1 MSGGFWNRALN
12 RSRRRPRLVRSA
24 LTRTGWAI
32 AGGGETTIVDAP
44 PEFRGPSVQVTG
56 LYPFSAGSTLP
67 MIGAALGPHLGGR
80 GILCAD
86 LVAWFAAGL
95 INNPS
100 CFVLGR
106 PGVGKSTL
114 VRHMLI
120 QLPDKG
126 VIPLV
131 LSDFKGEYVDLIRE
145 LDGKV
150 VAPGRGVA
158 YVNPL
163 DLGPLWQRL
172 MELPETMTG
181 RDGRTRHPRAEARAD
196 MEGRRANVMIGLCE
210 LALGGRLAAHEA
222 NILVAAIRYWQDR
235 HPTDIPVVRDVL
247 EVVQERPRELQLIAQ
262 DRGDK
267 TRYAERTERLVDA
280 LLALSSD
287 EGMFGGIFAHHT
299 TEPMEMGRPFCF
311 DLQSVDAADR
321 TVQAGL
327 QLVCWSYG
335 SAAVTASKHLSDAG
349 LQPRQVYVLDYD
361 ELWRSLRAAEFM
373 VDRIDD
379 LTRLN
384 RTLGLAQILI
394 THTMADLK
402 LPTPDATEKA
412 WGFVSRSEMVFMG
425 GLDHKEMGNLAEV
438 FAMSAREQTMV
449 TSWSARGT
457 VNPKTG
463 KADAPPGRG
472 KFLLKTGQDL
482 GLPFRVQLVDAEIA
496 LNDTNRT
503 WHDAIASMNRGGGSY
518 DELIDEAV

>member
-1 MSGGFWNRALN
+1 
-12 RSRRRPRLVRSA
+12 
-24 LTRTGWAI
+24 
-32 AGGGETTIVDAP
+32 
-44 PEFRGPSVQVTG
+44 
-56 LYPFSAGSTLP
+56 
-67 MIGAALGPHLGGR
+67 
-80 GILCAD
+80 
-86 LVAWFAAGL
+86 
-95 INNPS
+95 
-100 CFVLGR
+100 
-106 PGVGKSTL
+106 
-114 VRHMLI
+114 
-120 QLPDKG
+120 
-126 VIPLV
+126 
-131 LSDFKGEYVDLIRE
+131 
-145 LDGKV
+145 
-150 VAPGRGVA
+150 
-158 YVNPL
+158 
-163 DLGPLWQRL
+163 
-172 MELPETMTG
+172 
-181 RDGRTRHPRAEARAD
+181 
-196 MEGRRANVMIGLCE
+196 MIGLCE
-210 LALGGRLAAHEA
+210 LAIGTRLAAHEQ
-222 NILVAAIRYWQDR
+222 NILVAAIRCWQDR
-235 HPTDIPVVRDVL
+235 HQTDIPVVQDVL
-247 EVVQERPRELQLIAQ
+247 DVVRQRPKELQLIAQ
-262 DRGDK
+262 DRGDE

-280 LLALSSD
+280 LLALCSD
-287 EGMFGGIFAHHT
+287 EGLFGGIFAHHT

-311 DLQSVDAADR
+311 DLQAVDAADR

-335 SAAVTASKHLSDAG
+335 SAAVTASKHLADAG
-349 LQPRQVYVLDYD
+349 LQPRQVYVLGYD

-402 LPTPDATEKA
+402 LPTADATEKA

-438 FAMSAREQTMV
+438 FAMSAREQAMV

-482 GLPFRVQLVDAEIA
+482 GLPFRVQLVDAELA

-518 DELIDEAV
+518 DELLDEAV